1 MSDASRPNSAAAR
14 PLLVP
19 IAPTNPAYALAKRLT
34 DIVVSTIALVML
46 AIPFLFIALLI
57 FITSGRPIIYRQT
70 RLGLGGRPFTLYK
83 FRTMV
88 PTADR
93 DRSMLLHLNGRNG
106 DNGPIYKPEPNSTTI
121 TPVGRFLRKFSIDES
136 PQLLNVLRGDMSLVG
151 PRPPLPEEVATYT
164 PHELQRLSVTP
175 GLTCIWQVSGRS
187 NIPFDQWVELD
198 LEYIRHR
205 SYAGDWKL
213 IVQTIPAVLTGRG
226 AR

>member
-1 MSDASRPNSAAAR
+1 MSDASRPNTAAAR

-46 AIPFLFIALLI
+46 AIPLLFIALLI

-93 DRSMLLHLNGRNG
+93 DRSMLLHMNGRNG
-106 DNGPIYKPEPNSTTI
+106 DNGPIYKPEPNSATI
-121 TPVGRFLRKFSIDES
+121 TPLGRLLRKFSNQSITS
-136 PQLLNVLRGDMSLVG
+136 
-151 PRPPLPEEVATYT
+151 
-164 PHELQRLSVTP
+164 RLS
-175 GLTCIWQVSGRS
+175 
-187 NIPFDQWVELD
+187 
-198 LEYIRHR
+198 
-205 SYAGDWKL
+205 
-213 IVQTIPAVLTGRG
+213 
-226 AR
+226 